1 MHILEIGIK
10 ISVPNFQ
17 IHLVVNQVSKRKFNK
32 LSNLGVVRISAK
44 TFQCT
49 YASHQNLGSFFLSLC
64 PCTHVSF
71 CWEVSFPISEEPET
85 ILTLQV
91 VTMPA
96 PRPSI
101 SKTAAGQNLVE
112 LNRLLIKSFYNGAN

>member
-17 IHLVVNQVSKRKFNK
+17 IHLVVNQLSKRKFNK

-71 CWEVSFPISEEPET
+71 CWKFYFPLPKSQKLPT
-85 ILTLQV
+85 IAPINYAG
-91 VTMPA
+91 VTF
-96 PRPSI
+96 I
-101 SKTAAGQNLVE
+101 YLKYKDW
-112 LNRLLIKSFYNGAN
+112 I